1 MNAIAFAIGLALPA
15 SAGWLLVRAIEG
27 RTPVLL
33 RVERWAAG
41 TALGIALSMWLAF
54 VGHVSAGLP
63 LDRTGFVLVELG
75 FLGTCAAAWAWR
87 GRAGAPVSPP
97 RNGPRQRWEY
107 LVWALLAIAVAK
119 VAFAGITFLLLTP
132 TYLDDTLD
140 NWNLRGKVFFED
152 KALTLVMPG
161 EDPVASPKGV
171 SSYPPTVP
179 LFKASMAAIA
189 GSWSDPLANSV
200 HGVWFTIAALLLYSA
215 VRKRLPNRW
224 ALLATYAY
232 LAMPLATMHGTNP
245 YADVFVSVH
254 VFLAA
259 SWTLDALR
267 EHDPAQRRAR
277 FALSGFAFATL
288 AFTKNEGLIV
298 YLPPLILIMLVG
310 VGLSLRGRAMKVG
323 DALGLAARSA
333 VPLAVVALPWLVF
346 KWSNGLTFGNAK
358 PFSTFEI
365 YWREGVVTAVAINT
379 FFEGNWLFL
388 FPVLFALLAWRRAAA
403 WKTYLPLSA
412 FFAIVYVGQ
421 MALFLFTNLSV
432 EATMQTG
439 YARGLIQLLPCVV
452 LLAGLLAADAAGE
465 KEGVSR

>member
-1 MNAIAFAIGLALPA
+1 MNVVAFAIGLALPA
-15 SAGWLLVRAIEG
+15 SAGWLLLRAVEG
-27 RTPVLL
+27 PTPVLL

-41 TALGIALSMWLAF
+41 AALGIALSMWLVFCAH
-54 VGHVSAGLP
+54 VGAGVP
-63 LDRTGFVLVELG
+63 LDRTGFLAVEAA
-75 FLGTCAAAWAWR
+75 FLAASAALWAWR
-87 GRAGAPVSPP
+87 GRAGTAPALP
-97 RNGPRQRWEY
+97 RNGARPRWEY
-107 LVWALLAIAVAK
+107 LVWALFAVAVAK
-119 VAFAGITFLLLTP
+119 VAFAGVTFLLLTP
-132 TYLDDTLD
+132 TYLDDSLD

-179 LFKASMAAIA
+179 LFKASMAAVA
-189 GSWSDPLANSV
+189 GSWSDGLANSV
-200 HGVWFTIAALLLYSA
+200 HGAWFAIAAVLLYSA
-215 VRKRLPNRW
+215 VRKRLANRW

-267 EHDPAQRRAR
+267 EQDPAQRRAR
-277 FALSGFAFATL
+277 FGLAGLAFAAL
-288 AFTKNEGLIV
+288 AFTKNEGLII
-298 YLPPLILIMLVG
+298 YLPPLVLILLVG
-310 VGLSLRGRAMKVG
+310 VALSLRRRDMKAG
-323 DALGLAARSA
+323 DAIGLLLRTA
-333 VPLAVVALPWLVF
+333 VPLVAVALPWLVF

-365 YWREGVVTAVAINT
+365 FWRPGVVTAVAVNT

-388 FPVLFALLAWRRAAA
+388 FPLLFTLLAWRRGAA

-412 FFAIVYVGQ
+412 LFAIVYFGQ

-439 YARGLIQLLPCVV
+439 YARGLVQLLPCVV
-452 LLAGLLAADAAGE
+452 LLTGLLAADAAGE
-465 KEGVSR
+465 REEALA

>member
-1 MNAIAFAIGLALPA
+1 MNAIAFAVGLALPA
-15 SAGWLLVRAIEG
+15 SAGWLLLRAVEG
-27 RTPVLL
+27 PTPVLL
-33 RVERWAAG
+33 RAERWAAG

-54 VGHVSAGLP
+54 VAHVGTGMP
-63 LDRTGFVLVELG
+63 LDRAG
-75 FLGTCAAAWAWR
+75 FLGVELAFLAAAAGLWAWR
-87 GRAGAPVSPP
+87 GRTGALPAAP
-97 RNGPRQRWEY
+97 RNGPRPRWEY
-107 LVWALLAIAVAK
+107 LVWALLGVAVAK
-119 VAFAGITFLLLTP
+119 VAFAGVTFLLLTP

-152 KALTLVMPG
+152 KAMTLVMPG
-161 EDPVASPKGV
+161 EDPATSPKGV

-189 GSWSDPLANSV
+189 GNWSDALANSV
-200 HGVWFTIAALLLYSA
+200 HGAWYAIAALLLYCA
-215 VRKRLPNRW
+215 VRKRLANRW

-232 LAMPLATMHGTNP
+232 LAMPLGTMHGTNP

-267 EHDPAQRRAR
+267 EQDPAQRRAR
-277 FALSGFAFATL
+277 FALAGLTFAAL
-288 AFTKNEGLIV
+288 AFTKNEGLII
-298 YLPPLILIMLVG
+298 YLPPLVLIMLAG
-310 VGLSLRGRAMKVG
+310 VALSVRRRDMTAADAIRLLARA
-323 DALGLAARSA
+323 A

-346 KWSNGLTFGNAK
+346 KWTHGLTFGNAK

-365 YWREGVVTAVAINT
+365 YWRPGVVTAVAINT

-388 FPVLFALLAWRRAAA
+388 FPLLFGLLAWRRAAA
-403 WKTYLPLSA
+403 WRTYLPLSA
-412 FFAIVYVGQ
+412 FFAIVYFGQ

-439 YARGLIQLLPCVV
+439 YARGLVQLLPCVV

-465 KEGVSR
+465 REEALA